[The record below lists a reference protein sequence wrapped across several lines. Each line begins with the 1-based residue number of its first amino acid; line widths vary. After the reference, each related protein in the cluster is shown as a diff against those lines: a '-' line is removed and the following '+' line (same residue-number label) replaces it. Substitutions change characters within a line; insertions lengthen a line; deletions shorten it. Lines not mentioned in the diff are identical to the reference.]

1 MNLKHYK
8 TGITNGIVIIL
19 LLLFPHFVPLPFYS
33 YAFVCLALIFI
44 LLRRRKENFGT
55 LGLRKPP
62 RPVGHVLLVGMVSA
76 LAWAAFMRWVYAPFI
91 FYMFPGYVTP
101 YTEYDFIRNHIAT
114 LVITLIAAWL
124 VGGLYEELVFRGF
137 IQKSL
142 QEAAGKSRYSF
153 WISGILTS
161 VLFGAYHWQQG
172 IFGIIATGMAGIY
185 WTWLF
190 RRYYQNLW
198 YPIVSHA
205 CYDTITLLL
214 IYFDLFG
221 R

>member
-1 MNLKHYK
+1 MNPKHYK
-8 TGITNGIVIIL
+8 TGVTNSIVIAI

-33 YAFVCLALIFI
+33 YAVICLALIFI
-44 LLRRRKENFGT
+44 LLRQRKEGFRT
-55 LGLRKPP
+55 LGLKSPP
-62 RPVGHVLLVGMVSA
+62 RPVWHVLLVGIVSA

-91 FYMFPGYVTP
+91 FHLFPGYVKP
-101 YTEYDFIRNHIAT
+101 YTEYNFIRNHIST

-124 VGGLYEELVFRGF
+124 IGGLYEELVFRGF

-142 QEAAGKSRYSF
+142 QEATTKSKHSF

-161 VLFGAYHWQQG
+161 LLFGAYHWQQG
-172 IFGIIATGMAGIY
+172 IFGIIASGMGGIY

-190 RRYYQNLW
+190 RRYRQNLW

-205 CYDTITLLL
+205 FYYTVTLLL